1 VTRARTAALVAA
13 LLGASACARHAAGP
27 SDTLAAFGA
36 AIERKDYAAA
46 YDLTSKDFRA
56 RVPLAAF
63 RAGLEDGGGETQGLG
78 RQLRAESGK
87 RPLRVEVELDLGQP
101 VSVVEEGGAWRIDGA
116 PYEPWSQRTPRAA
129 LRSFVRALEQRR
141 YDIVLRL
148 APARHRAG
156 LTVDSLRAYWEGAGK
171 EGNAENAAML
181 ARLRAAIRAPII
193 ETGDEAHMP
202 YAERAEVLFVRED
215 GAWKIE
221 DPD

>member
-1 VTRARTAALVAA
+1 VKRAAALALAA
-13 LLGASACARHAAGP
+13 FALAAAACARQAPGP
-27 SDTLAAFGA
+27 ADTLAAFGA
-36 AIERKDYAAA
+36 AVERKDFAAA
-46 YDLTSKDFRA
+46 YELTTKDFRG
-56 RVPLAAF
+56 RVPFAAF
-63 RAGLEDGGGETQGLG
+63 RAGFEDGGGETQGLG
-78 RQLRAESGK
+78 RQLRAEVAK
-87 RPLRVEVELDLGQP
+87 RPLRVEVDLDLGEP
-101 VSVVEEGGAWRIDGA
+101 VSVVDEGGRWRVDGA

-148 APARHRAG
+148 APTRHRAG
-156 LTVDSLRAYWEGAGK
+156 LTVDSLREYWEGTGK
-171 EGNAENAAML
+171 EENVQLL

-202 YAERAEVLFVRED
+202 YGDKAEVSFVRED